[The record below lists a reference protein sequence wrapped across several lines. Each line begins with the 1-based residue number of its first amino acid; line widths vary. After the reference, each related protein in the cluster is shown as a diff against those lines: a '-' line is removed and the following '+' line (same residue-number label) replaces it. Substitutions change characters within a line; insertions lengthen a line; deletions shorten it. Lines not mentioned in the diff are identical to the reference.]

1 MKFTL
6 CWVLDDYD
14 DVDAGEEEA
23 RGSGRVPIDGK
34 LRRPCVQR
42 NESTRWHFHKAP
54 LTTGLPVISVMEKN
68 CPFFFFL
75 HRLQFDNHSEVV
87 WNLSCSIEEL
97 CNWETWP
104 LLGVR

>member
-6 CWVLDDYD
+6 CWVLDDD
-14 DVDAGEEEA
+14 DDDDDDAGEEEA

-54 LTTGLPVISVMEKN
+54 LTTGLPVISGMEKN
-68 CPFFFFL
+68 CPFFIFCIICNL
-75 HRLQFDNHSEVV
+75 TTIVKLYEIYVEALKNYATERLGHS
-87 WNLSCSIEEL
+87 
-97 CNWETWP
+97 
-104 LLGVR
+104 